1 MLNDL
6 KKPQDLQSWD
16 VAIPTTILTTIEAVD
31 PDAAIKQAL
40 AEIKAMAPDKFKGM
54 VVPSIDSNLIRV
66 RQHDLPLPK
75 LTGEIQEIA
84 IFSPGDHTVGIPD
97 FHATITDLGIDA
109 NEYEP
114 EQLQEFREEIEVAF
128 SHLWGEKVMVSF
140 DQEFPKDEN
149 DSSMKP

>member
-1 MLNDL
+1 MLSDL
-6 KKPQDLQSWD
+6 KKPQDLQFWD

-54 VVPSIDSNLIRV
+54 VVPSIDRNMIRV
-66 RQHDLPLPK
+66 REHGLPLPK
-75 LTGEIQEIA
+75 FTGEIQEIA
-84 IFSPGDHTVGIPD
+84 IFSPGDHAVGIPD
-97 FHATITDLGIDA
+97 FHATISDLGIDTS
-109 NEYEP
+109 EYEP
-114 EQLQEFREEIEVAF
+114 EQLQEFRDEIELAF
-128 SHLWGEKVMVSF
+128 AHLWGEQVKVTF